1 VTDRQRD
8 RLTEREKQRDSKRE
22 RETKRQQERERA
34 DNKNPG
40 QSCVARIT
48 LYKNTIKK
56 V

>member
-1 VTDRQRD
+1 MTDRRRD
-8 RLTEREKQRDSKRE
+8 RMTEREQQRDSAR
-22 RETKRQQERERA
+22 ERERA